1 MLYQEDGTKHYNP
14 SEQNEVKRTS
24 KATPATSCFTSESS
38 SCSLPPTA
46 PEASQDYTPPLP
58 KQTSIKELV
67 CSPPDTDAISMQH
80 SLQSELEMKRRECEQ
95 LATAGAQAD
104 AAQVLDQL
112 RAATSELQKS
122 RTAAATAQET
132 LHERGSQLQ
141 AAHVA
146 VQNLENE
153 RNSLREELMAMQTAA
168 DRATESLTAQLEAER
183 EAVAGDFDTLR
194 NTMQDLSRQYQEMS
208 SQLAAAQQERDVAS
222 QLAESA
228 STEAA
233 FHEQN
238 SRAIEMQLQDAS
250 NVCSSLAEENRQLQ
264 GLVMELQRE
273 LALITSEDRFG
284 IERAQA
290 ALQRRAATAEGGIAM
305 LETKLSDAQSEVTA
319 LRQRLAVQAQRSEE
333 LEALLAEE
341 RSKQF
346 QRENC
351 QGDDGECLGLLHSP
365 DMSAVEAHRGPD
377 AVDEAMIQ
385 RLAELESECQS
396 LKSELEEER
405 QRANE
410 ASEYYNG
417 GRIDL
422 LAELAQITSTLQ
434 EEQRRREDLQAM
446 VQAALER
453 HGQSSNTSRGCSE
466 KSPDASKN
474 VVKQLKY
481 IAQGL
486 QGLGR
491 R

>member
-1 MLYQEDGTKHYNP
+1 M
-14 SEQNEVKRTS
+14 R
-24 KATPATSCFTSESS
+24 
-38 SCSLPPTA
+38 
-46 PEASQDYTPPLP
+46 
-58 KQTSIKELV
+58 
-67 CSPPDTDAISMQH
+67 
-80 SLQSELEMKRRECEQ
+80 
-95 LATAGAQAD
+95 
-104 AAQVLDQL
+104 
-112 RAATSELQKS
+112 
-122 RTAAATAQET
+122 
-132 LHERGSQLQ
+132 
-141 AAHVA
+141 
-146 VQNLENE
+146 
-153 RNSLREELMAMQTAA
+153 
-168 DRATESLTAQLEAER
+168 
-183 EAVAGDFDTLR
+183 
-194 NTMQDLSRQYQEMS
+194 
-208 SQLAAAQQERDVAS
+208 
-222 QLAESA
+222 
-228 STEAA
+228 
-233 FHEQN
+233 
-238 SRAIEMQLQDAS
+238 
-250 NVCSSLAEENRQLQ
+250 
-264 GLVMELQRE
+264 
-273 LALITSEDRFG
+273 TSEDRFG